1 MSFDVTSIFGAIE
14 TIVNKRLDGVS
25 FDSTIICTIVD
36 DSDKE
41 HSRYIVSDG
50 SVRFDAY
57 TNDTSYKV
65 DDMVRVSVLN
75 GDFSQ
80 RKFIVG
86 EYIGPEADSPV
97 TYIPPLATSL
107 AAKDNLIDEF
117 NSGVTSGVNIDT
129 FQLTTNSTRKKELWR
144 VNLQDNEEYKNLQA
158 NGIYNVIT
166 LSADFKTALGD
177 LKRGGYG
184 LRLDLLIQTDLESE
198 SYIHRFITLDSS
210 EMLGNPHSFGIYT
223 NQGKRINIVSGGTI
237 VQMALCAYEGVSF
250 DDNNVEIPN
259 PFEDLNGQ
267 LLAGQKIYIKNVV
280 VAFGS
285 DLTKVENGAL
295 QLYTTDSVMYTYGTE
310 GEDNNPAN
318 TKHLAFTWYNKT
330 EDDQYVGFA
339 DGLSLKNQSAYD
351 YDEIAY
357 NKINK
362 GNVRLIQQQGQ
373 SGIPSDEESLTLAAN
388 IAEAKPLM
396 VQGYNAVAQTLNN
409 ALQNLKYQLIGTTFL
424 DGNDNDIAGINPL
437 IKSDGVLSTKA
448 KEAQE
453 AADKLSLYY
462 KTVLS
467 YGYKIQNGESAEW
480 DNIGKK
486 DGKDDGELLFDVE
499 EDYLKIYLTAINDA
513 LDAVED
519 FLTKF
524 YNNTAADKDL
534 SGYRGIYDI
543 YQPRIMNVVNNIRNT
558 IDQIPIEVDAAN
570 NSSDFSKLENY
581 DDKDDYRAY
590 EVPDLT
596 EYANQYCVYWYRY
609 NKNYN
614 LQHMVIMSEN
624 EWNALS
630 STTRIGSTYSEYQ
643 TYCNNMNE
651 EYAYANFAGPGW
663 ERITDKDNFGLPI
676 GTQDT
681 PVTKEE
687 EVDGSKKTVT
697 YLPARSLDDCIYEVN
712 LNPKTKEEKFKVIL
726 FYNHNKIE
734 SNEVVFTNKDAF
746 KEETL
751 VDATD
756 MLLVEHHQSSQEHYS
771 AYNELHGLSDV
782 RDGNTNRLIKC
793 SYDGLFAQDE
803 ALIDAGVYWYIPVE
817 STMLDY
823 DLEYLKSQGFSTD
836 AELTDAQKAANEHSR
851 SGFVYFYKQV
861 GETTEKYKEL
871 QLDGS
876 EEEKER
882 QTSDLNDRIFTYKIK
897 SFYEQ
902 SAQNN
907 TIEVWAYIPGYNEP
921 VKGEIFFTFSIS
933 GTSGTKYTLSIAPKT
948 SQIAALPYG
957 SNSLELGLNL
967 YDANG
972 EKVEIT
978 NTIVNNNG
986 TTTKGYNLSVQWYGY
1001 SNPNYNIVYDAGGG
1015 TDVTIQIVAQNNT
1028 ITDPPDAITDHFIG
1042 ILEVKVKIDLNS
1054 TSGSN
1059 PKDLTTLYPVAFAT
1073 DTNYYIQGATALVYN
1088 NAGTVSR
1095 LNQNPYKL
1103 FKRQAIVKDTEGND
1117 IANVSGDPEQ
1127 TVEQWDIVCYN
1138 EKGDLIDSNDFMQA
1152 YVPKMNRDKT
1162 LSAAPLYLHS
1172 ASSSDQYIPV
1182 VRAWVK
1188 GDDGEAYIAWTQP
1201 IVITQNR
1208 HASSIL
1214 NDWDESLQID
1224 EDNGTILATMIGAG
1238 RKNENNAFEGV
1249 LMGDVLIDG
1258 GLSSSDVPNNAS
1270 GIGLY
1275 GFHDGAQSFYFG
1287 IDGKAFLGKS
1297 SKGRVWFDGNDGF
1310 IYSGNWLSSFGSAKP
1325 FENLT
1330 DADGNIIGHTL
1341 KPGTAGLAL
1350 DLNNGHIDAYN
1361 FKVTSNNIYLNSNP
1375 PDEGYYFR
1383 IGNNGQQIDDAH
1395 TDQDERDQQASGQ
1408 STRGYMSFSKD
1419 GELDIRVNS
1428 LSITG
1433 QLGGINLLQQTEPKR
1448 TIPTYVKEGDNIV
1461 PNVDS
1466 STKQPRFDWN
1476 VAKKKDYN
1484 AYKTHQQSLGLEP
1497 MAQADW
1503 NNLSCFW
1510 TTDSDLAGS
1519 YTASGSN
1526 WSTNY
1531 WNDVSLGNKKNYIA
1545 VTGSGTQTITQRV
1558 EVQPNEHYTV
1568 SGYVHNI
1575 VESEEDTLTVNLT
1588 AYKSDGTAGEFT
1600 TPQWSTGHN
1609 TAAVKNT
1616 WEKFEHTIKTG
1627 DDIAFID
1634 VTFTCPKNFALWH
1647 AKFESGAISSA
1658 WSPAPEDTADDIS
1671 SSKDKYDIYL
1681 SQDVVFDKLI
1691 TDDNGQKM
1699 VGIWLLPGEDTASG
1713 HNELYI
1719 NASYIATGILR
1730 SSNWDGSLQAKSAI
1744 DSQGRTVASYE
1755 IKDQPTQGMYLNLN
1769 EGKMWST
1776 KFELN
1781 AWDLDDDGISKDKG
1795 LYINSHPYLTGV
1807 DSKYQYYLKLGDLNK
1822 SYITFASDG
1831 AIDIR
1836 ANEFSLLAPFG
1847 GKNLLH
1853 QTSPRKSTLVHHWL
1867 PYTEETE
1874 IEINSV
1880 AGADGTI
1887 TDDKKVTDGENKWY
1901 ESIYPSTSS
1910 KTSIYTWTVDKW
1922 LIREDGSNRSNNTAD
1937 WSFTTQYNKN
1947 NYTKHHGTI
1956 WKASQAI
1963 ASRSNPPGNNNSWS
1977 PYVTVINDNPTSDKP
1992 YALQINKDKTEV
2004 YQTILLLKNKKYT
2017 ISGYVKA
2024 STADENFS
2032 VLLSGGCTI
2041 LNFALE
2047 HDSTIN
2053 TSNSLKLQDT
2063 DWKYFECTFQTP
2075 QLDDN
2080 TTFDVG
2086 FKYPNPYNLW
2096 HVKLEQGSVA
2106 TAWSMAEEDIE
2117 ENEELLEENY
2127 NNYLNQDTVFT
2138 KLFTDP
2144 KTGLMTDGIQL
2155 VPASE
2160 TLSGRPELYINASY
2174 ITTGILRSKNWNG
2187 KLKSVKNGNH
2197 YDLSI
2202 LRNPTQGM
2210 YINLDAGKIWAA
2222 NFELNAGNDGESLYL
2237 NSSPEVGN
2245 HYLKIGNRNNYI
2257 HLKKL
2262 DTDNNTELAI
2272 NSEVFTLTAGSVVTE
2287 DGVSVDKTITINS
2300 EATTYPLKI
2309 GSKFS
2314 VDWYGKMV
2322 ASGAEFT
2329 GAIKS
2334 NSTITGTAISGGSI
2348 TGSSITIGD
2357 NFKVT
2362 NEGVLTAKS
2371 GTIGGWNIN
2380 EDSLTGGNI
2389 TLNKNG
2395 TISGGS
2401 GNTSFSVGGSTG
2413 YLQATGSK
2421 LTTLTVSSE
2430 ATFTDTCKVKVEGKM
2445 GINTDVPTT
2454 YDLAVDGDVDFKADM
2469 RLSSWGKIR
2478 FGPSDTDYITTST
2491 GGELHVHTSYFYV
2504 DGDHVKIEGSIGI
2517 GGNPYSNKP
2526 GSIRVAGDVFYI
2538 GNIHCGESG
2547 VDDTGVD
2554 GTVTYAY
2561 GGLFN
2566 GKKQTLTFKKGI
2578 LVKASAID
2586 PDDDQSISLPSQSGK
2601 AGSFLQTTGAKTQ
2614 WIAIDGYTRTAGSN
2628 NFGITKNGDSF
2639 YTTIADFSTTDPGLV
2654 PESGTY
2660 GTDYFLS
2667 TGGWAKLGALAYV
2680 DDIKKKFNLTLTG
2693 KVPQATH
2700 GYYVLDNAEGIVYTP
2715 IGTKVTG
2722 TNLGDKV
2729 TGTNRGDKV
2738 TGTNLGTAITRCKR
2752 GSKLD
2757 VGTFSSDSII
2767 YYNGQ
2772 STYSKSVKG
2781 IKCNNPKYEYGTDE
2795 TVYTAGSDYTLYK
2808 SGSSYELYKSGSSYE
2823 LYEAGTEEKK
2833 PTYKEAGEL
2842 TFTLAGTS
2850 AEVTFGPSEDD
2861 TESIDVPEV
2870 TNATVTIS

>member
-25 FDSTIICTIVD
+25 FDSTIICTIID

-117 NSGVTSGVNIDT
+117 SSGVTSGVNIDT
-129 FQLTTNSTRKKELWR
+129 FQLTTNLTRKKELWR

-267 LLAGQKIYIKNVV
+267 LLTGQQIYIKNVV

-318 TKHLAFTWYNKT
+318 TKHLSFTWYNKT

-396 VQGYNAVAQTLNN
+396 VQGYNAVAKTLNN

-462 KTVLS
+462 KTILS
-467 YGYKIQNGESAEW
+467 YGYKIQNGEPVEPADW
-480 DNIGKK
+480 NNIGKK
-486 DGKDDGELLFDVE
+486 DDGTLLFDVK

-558 IDQIPIEVDAAN
+558 IDQIPITVDAEN
-570 NSSDFSKLENY
+570 NSSDFLKLKDY

-614 LQHMVIMSEN
+614 LQHMVIMSEE

-663 ERITDKDNFGLPI
+663 ERITDQDNVGLPI
-676 GTQDT
+676 GLQDT
-681 PVTKEE
+681 PVEKEE
-687 EVDGSKKTVT
+687 EVNGSKVTVT
-697 YLPARSLDDCIYEVN
+697 YLPARSLHDWTYEVD

-771 AYNELHGLSDV
+771 SYNELHGLSDV

-793 SYDGLFAQDE
+793 SYDGLFASDE

-836 AELTDAQKAANEHSR
+836 AELTDTQKAANEHSR

-986 TTTKGYNLSVQWYGY
+986 TTTKGYNLSIQWYGY

-1028 ITDPPDAITDHFIG
+1028 MTNPPAAITDHFIG
-1042 ILEVKVKIDLNS
+1042 ILEAKVTFDLDS

-1059 PKDLTTLYPVAFAT
+1059 PKDLITLYPVAFAT
-1073 DTNYYIQGATALVYN
+1073 DTNFYIQGATALVYN

-1103 FKRQAIVKDTEGND
+1103 FKRQAIVKDNGGND

-1127 TVEQWDIVCYN
+1127 TVKQWDIVCYN
-1138 EKGDLIDSNDFMQA
+1138 QNGSLIDSNDFMQA
-1152 YVPKMNRDKT
+1152 YVPKMNGDKT

-1188 GDDGEAYIAWTQP
+1188 EGSNTYIAWTQP

-1214 NDWDESLQID
+1214 NDWDESLQIN

-1310 IYSGNWLSSFGSAKP
+1310 IYSGNWLSSFGSEKP
-1325 FENLT
+1325 FQNLT
-1330 DADGNIIGHTL
+1330 DTDGNIIGHTL

-1375 PDEGYYFR
+1375 DDGGYYFR

-1395 TDQDERDQQASGQ
+1395 TDQEERDKQASGQ
-1408 STRGYMSFSKD
+1408 STRGYMSFSED

-1433 QLGGINLLQQTEPKR
+1433 QLGGINLLKQTEPKR
-1448 TIPTYVKEGDNIV
+1448 TIPTYVKDGSNTV

-1476 VAKKKDYN
+1476 VAKKKNYN
-1484 AYKTHQQSLGLEP
+1484 AYKTHQQNLGLEP

-1519 YTASGSN
+1519 YTASDSN

-1558 EVQPNEHYTV
+1558 EVQSNEHYTV

-1575 VESEEDTLTVNLT
+1575 ISSETDTLTVNLI
-1588 AYKSDGTAGEFT
+1588 AYKSDGSTIGEFT
-1600 TPQWSTGHN
+1600 TPQWSAGHN
-1609 TAAVKNT
+1609 TAAVKNA

-1627 DDIAFID
+1627 DDVAFID
-1634 VTFTCPKNFALWH
+1634 VKFTCPKNFALWH

-1658 WSPAPEDTADDIS
+1658 WSPAPDDTADDIS

-1719 NASYIATGILR
+1719 NATYIATGILR
-1730 SSNWDGSLQAKSAI
+1730 SSNWDGTLKTVTAT
-1744 DSQGRTVASYE
+1744 DSQGRTIVSSYE
-1755 IKDQPTQGMYLNLN
+1755 IKDKPTKGMYLNLN
-1769 EGKMWST
+1769 EGKIWSN

-1781 AWDLDDDGISKDKG
+1781 AWDLDDDGTSKDKG

-1831 AIDIR
+1831 VIDIR

-1847 GKNLLH
+1847 GKNLLC

-1867 PYTEETE
+1867 SYKEETE
-1874 IEINSV
+1874 IEIDSV
-1880 AGADGTI
+1880 AGADGKI

-1910 KTSIYTWTVDKW
+1910 KTPIYTWTVDKW

-1963 ASRSNPPGNNNSWS
+1963 TSRSNPPGNNSNWS

-1992 YALQINKDKTEV
+1992 YALQITKDKVEV
-2004 YQTILLLKNKKYT
+2004 YQTISLLKNKKYT

-2024 STADENFS
+2024 STANENFS

-2053 TSNSLKLQDT
+2053 TSSSLKLQDT

-2075 QLDDN
+2075 HLDDN

-2086 FKYPNPYNLW
+2086 FKYPKSYSLW

-2222 NFELNAGNDGESLYL
+2222 NFELTAGSNLYL
-2237 NSSPEVGN
+2237 NSNPGTDVNYFKVGDSS
-2245 HYLKIGNRNNYI
+2245 NYI
-2257 HLKKL
+2257 QFKKL
-2262 DTDNNTELAI
+2262 ASGTEFSI
-2272 NSEVFTLTAGSVVTE
+2272 KSTIFNLTAGTSPNQI
-2287 DGVSVDKTITINS
+2287 KINS
-2300 EATTYPLKI
+2300 SATTYPLQVGSNFKVKWDGSLEATNASFTGSIKSGSTITGAKI
-2309 GSKFS
+2309 SAGSIEGSSITVGDNFE
-2314 VDWYGKMV
+2314 VTTDGV
-2322 ASGAEFT
+2322 LTASGATIEGTLTATEGKIGGWTISGKNLTCGSITLDGTTGTISGSGSGKSFSVGGGTGYLEAT
-2329 GAIKS
+2329 GA
-2334 NSTITGTAISGGSI
+2334 NLTNLTVTDTLTITGTAKIDCDGGADFAGDVTS
-2348 TGSSITIGD
+2348 TGDASFDGD
-2357 NFKVT
+2357 ASFGGTLKVTGAVELTSTSFKVGTAEALAQTLEIAIDTPWSLKTGKMVFT
-2362 NEGVLTAKS
+2362 NGLLTSWTETTSKVSDILANLL
-2371 GTIGGWNIN
+2371 GGTGTTIGG
-2380 EDSLTGGNI
+2380 EDQPVYI
-2389 TLNKNG
+2389 KNG
-2395 TISGGS
+2395 A
-2401 GNTSFSVGGSTG
+2401 FE
-2413 YLQATGSK
+2413 
-2421 LTTLTVSSE
+2421 TT
-2430 ATFTDTCKVKVEGKM
+2430 K
-2445 GINTDVPTT
+2445 
-2454 YDLAVDGDVDFKADM
+2454 
-2469 RLSSWGKIR
+2469 
-2478 FGPSDTDYITTST
+2478 
-2491 GGELHVHTSYFYV
+2491 
-2504 DGDHVKIEGSIGI
+2504 
-2517 GGNPYSNKP
+2517 
-2526 GSIRVAGDVFYI
+2526 
-2538 GNIHCGESG
+2538 
-2547 VDDTGVD
+2547 
-2554 GTVTYAY
+2554 
-2561 GGLFN
+2561 
-2566 GKKQTLTFKKGI
+2566 
-2578 LVKASAID
+2578 
-2586 PDDDQSISLPSQSGK
+2586 
-2601 AGSFLQTTGAKTQ
+2601 
-2614 WIAIDGYTRTAGSN
+2614 
-2628 NFGITKNGDSF
+2628 
-2639 YTTIADFSTTDPGLV
+2639 
-2654 PESGTY
+2654 
-2660 GTDYFLS
+2660 
-2667 TGGWAKLGALAYV
+2667 KLGALAFK

-2693 KVPQATH
+2693 KVAQATH
-2700 GYYVLDNAEGIVYTP
+2700 GYYVLDNATGISYTP
-2715 IGTKVTG
+2715 IGT
-2722 TNLGDKV
+2722 NV
-2729 TGTNRGDKV
+2729 TGTNRGSQV
-2738 TGTNLGTAITRCKR
+2738 TGTNLGTGGWYCNR
-2752 GSKLD
+2752 GSALYVHAFTSASD
-2757 VGTFSSDSII
+2757 IWWNGT
-2767 YYNGQ
+2767 NCG
-2772 STYSKSVKG
+2772 TSVNG
-2781 IKCNNPKYEYGTDE
+2781 IKCNNTKYEYGTD
-2795 TVYTAGSDYTLYK
+2795 VWRYTAGSDYTLYN
-2808 SGSSYELYKSGSSYE
+2808 SGTTYS
-2823 LYEAGTEEKK
+2823 LYEAGTAVTK

-2842 TFTLAGTS
+2842 TFTLTGTS
-2850 AEVTFGPSEDD
+2850 AEVTFGPSEGE
-2861 TESIDVPEV
+2861 TESIDVPKV